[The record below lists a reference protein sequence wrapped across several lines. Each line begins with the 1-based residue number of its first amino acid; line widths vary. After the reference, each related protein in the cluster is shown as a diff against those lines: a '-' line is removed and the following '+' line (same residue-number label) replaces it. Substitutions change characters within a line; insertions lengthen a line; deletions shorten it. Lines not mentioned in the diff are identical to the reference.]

1 VPHVKALLIA
11 PVVVLAVWS
20 TTLMAQSGKP
30 ATGTVYHY
38 DAKTG
43 LTRTG
48 RFSMDDIFKQLVDQA
63 IADELAHRGPDYRT
77 PATTKEAW
85 QNWYR
90 SLRHERT
97 VGWHSAEFKTS
108 EDLIRYI
115 RQRRRARGLPT
126 YDQ

>member
-1 VPHVKALLIA
+1 MPHVKALLIA
-11 PVVVLAVWS
+11 PVVVLAASS
-20 TTLMAQSGKP
+20 TALMAQSGKP

-38 DAKTG
+38 DGKTG

-48 RFSMDDIFKQLVDQA
+48 RFSMDDIFKQLVDER

-90 SLRHERT
+90 ILRHERT
-97 VGWHSAEFKTS
+97 VGWQSSEFKTS
-108 EDLIRYI
+108 NDLIRYI
-115 RQRRRARGLPT
+115 RQRRHARGLPT